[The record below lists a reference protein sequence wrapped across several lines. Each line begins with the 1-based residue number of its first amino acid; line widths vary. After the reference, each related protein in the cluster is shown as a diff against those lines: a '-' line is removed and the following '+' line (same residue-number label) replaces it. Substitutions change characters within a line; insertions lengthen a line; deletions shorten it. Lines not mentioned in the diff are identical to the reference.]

1 MKEIDHNYWAGK
13 HAADADY
20 SNPDLRAA
28 MQQLYGSK
36 GFDFGRA
43 GYDFYDEDEKNHC
56 IPDGYSTYTFLTG
69 NYITK
74 MPFRKTAVEN
84 NKELVSRCHSLSG
97 TIAGEIFFPAR
108 RLNGITMN
116 QARGCHGKIND
127 MLYLTLKNI
136 EKYYVREQSDY
147 PLKEIIGRYG
157 YFFDRFASFD
167 EYTEYNLLQDY
178 ELLPRKF
185 PADEDELVDYW
196 NRSVD
201 FLNARLRRIEE
212 YAIQNDLFD

>member
-1 MKEIDHNYWAGK
+1 
-13 HAADADY
+13 
-20 SNPDLRAA
+20 

-43 GYDFYDEDEKNHC
+43 RYDFYDEDQKNHC

-97 TIAGEIFFPAR
+97 TIAGELFFPAR
-108 RLNGITMN
+108 RLNGSTVN
-116 QARGCHGKIND
+116 QARGCNGKIND
-127 MLYLTLKNI
+127 MLHLTLESI
-136 EKYYVREQSDY
+136 EKYYEKEQSDY
-147 PLKEIIGRYG
+147 PLKEVIERYG

-167 EYTEYNLLQDY
+167 EYIEYNLLQDY
-178 ELLPRKF
+178 ESLPRRF
-185 PADEDELVDYW
+185 PTNEDELIEYW
-196 NRSVD
+196 KKSIN
-201 FLNARLRRIEE
+201 FFNTRLRRIEE
-212 YAIQNDLFD
+212 YAIRNDLFD